1 MRPTASGL
9 IFLLLG
15 AALGIAA
22 YRFSLPGMLPAGLL
36 LVALVIL
43 SGLVVAV
50 ASGRLAVALS
60 SRTRHV
66 DGSPLT
72 TVGKEAQIDLSVQNR
87 TPLPVGSFTLDLR
100 MEDGFGPDRTLKL
113 PGLSARGEDGASVTV
128 IPTRRG
134 ISGVADVGLRI
145 DGPFGLVTRRRRT
158 GTRLTVAVAVPD
170 QRLPVHAAPR
180 TSLDQSDSDRLL
192 RGTSTLDFHTREYV
206 PGDDM
211 RHVHWSSTAR
221 LGELMVRERAHE
233 ETPTAVILLDT
244 LGADPEG
251 HGADIAVT
259 AAAAAALHHLD
270 RDSEVIFWSG
280 PTRLLLASGR
290 GRDAV
295 RLESARHPAGAQVPD
310 DTNVPKSAWHV
321 SICALSTARA
331 DALSSK
337 LPRGQARS
345 RFVVEELDDDGVS
358 LDTTLFGGA
367 LNVPHQWRRDAGAV
381 R

>member
-22 YRFSLPGMLPAGLL
+22 YRFSLPGMLPAGIL
-36 LVALVIL
+36 LVALVVL

-50 ASGRLAVALS
+50 ASGRIAVDLTA
-60 SRTRHV
+60 RTRRV
-66 DGSPLT
+66 DASALT
-72 TVGKEAQIDLSVQNR
+72 TVGAEAQVDVRVRNR

-100 MEDGFGPDRTLKL
+100 MEDGFGPDRSARL
-113 PGLSARGEDGASVTV
+113 PGLPARGEDGVTV
-128 IPTRRG
+128 TIVPTRRG
-134 ISGVADVGLRI
+134 MSGIAEVGLSI

-158 GTRLTVAVAVPD
+158 GSRLGVAVAVPD

-180 TSLDQSDSDRLL
+180 TALEQSDSDRLL

-206 PGDDM
+206 PGDDI
-211 RHVHWSSTAR
+211 RHIHWASTAR
-221 LGELMVRERAHE
+221 VGELMVRERAHE

-270 RDSEVIFWSG
+270 RDAEVILHSG
-280 PTRLLLASGR
+280 ATRLRLASGR

-310 DTNVPKSAWHV
+310 ETTIPASAWHV
-321 SICALSTARA
+321 SICALTTERA
-331 DALSSK
+331 DVLASK

-345 RFVVEELDDDGVS
+345 RFVVEELADDGVS
-358 LDTTLFGGA
+358 LDTALFGGA
-367 LNVPHQWRRDAGAV
+367 LTLPHQWRRDQGVV

>member
-36 LVALVIL
+36 LVALVVL
-43 SGLVVAV
+43 SGLVVAA
-50 ASGRLAVALS
+50 ASGRLAVSLS
-60 SRTRHV
+60 ARTREV

-72 TVGKEAQIDLSVQNR
+72 TVGKEAQIEVSVRNR

-113 PGLSARGEDGASVTV
+113 PGLPARGEDGVSLTV
-128 IPTRRG
+128 VPTRRG
-134 ISGVADVGLRI
+134 MSGVADVGLRI

-158 GTRLTVAVAVPD
+158 GAGLDVAVAVPD
-170 QRLPVHAAPR
+170 QRLPVHATPR

-206 PGDDM
+206 PGDDI

-259 AAAAAALHHLD
+259 AAAAVALHHID
-270 RDSEVIFWSG
+270 RDSEVVLWSG
-280 PTRLLLASGR
+280 PSRLRLASGR

-310 DTNVPKSAWHV
+310 DITVPRSAWHV
-321 SICALSTARA
+321 SVCALSTERA
-331 DALSSK
+331 DALSAK
-337 LPRGQARS
+337 VARGQARS

-358 LDTTLFGGA
+358 LDTALFGGA
-367 LNVPHQWRRDAGAV
+367 LSVPHQWRRSTGAV